1 MAVKAARKVGLKARK
16 HVAPMLPALVTP
28 VALGAALSAGALVL
42 FFRLAD
48 DIREQEGVWR
58 FDHDGLRLALAL
70 RNPRRTL
77 LMRAV
82 SDLCRPDVM
91 SGLGVAA
98 LGVAYLVPRQRPKAV
113 LLAVTLAGGG
123 AIIGGI
129 KTRFARAR
137 PNLIE
142 ALAKE
147 GTFSFPSGHAF
158 IALCFYGVLAS
169 WWNRARPDPVRRI
182 VVGTSSTA
190 WILLIG
196 ASRVYL
202 GVHYPSDVLAGYAAA
217 VPWLTACQYAYHRFE
232 RRVEPLLF
240 ASEADDET
248 DDEGDGND
256 APARWNGAG
265 TIVAGGH
272 ELTVR

>member
-1 MAVKAARKVGLKARK
+1 
-16 HVAPMLPALVTP
+16 
-28 VALGAALSAGALVL
+28 LSAGALVL

-48 DIREQEGVWR
+48 EIREQDGVWH
-58 FDHDGLRLALAL
+58 FDHDGLRLALTL

-77 LMRAV
+77 LMRTA
-82 SDLCRPDVM
+82 SNLCRPDVM

-98 LGVAYLVPRQRPKAV
+98 LGVAYAVPHQRPKAV

-137 PNLIE
+137 PSLIE
-142 ALAKE
+142 VLAKE

-217 VPWLTACQYAYHRFE
+217 VPWLTACLYAYDRYE
-232 RRVEPLLF
+232 RRIEPLLF
-240 ASEADDET
+240 ADET
-248 DDEGDGND
+248 ND
-256 APARWNGAG
+256 AENESSDDPSRHDRAVP
-265 TIVAGGH
+265 IVAQRH
-272 ELTVR
+272 EWTVR